1 MRRRWSSLLGVCLF
15 RELSEGRERAW
26 TVHGG
31 RSTVHCDGDAERF
44 GNLRLARAGTDGA
57 TSVRRDAAVALLADR
72 DGQRDQLFGL
82 LIQRARG
89 VCGGVHLAVAVVDL
103 GDRATQRAG
112 RFTKLLLNG
121 VAVAHDVMVSA
132 AVPLG
137 SGVGKTRTTGRY
149 GLLTP
154 RSRRRRRGRPHGRP
168 SGGGDG
174 SDSAH
179 LMNAEARRP

>member
-1 MRRRWSSLLGVCLF
+1 MRRRWSSLLGVRLF

-26 TVHGG
+26 AVHGA
-31 RSTVHCDGDAERF
+31 RSTVHRDGDAERF
-44 GNLRLARAGTDGA
+44 GNLRFARAGADGA

-137 SGVGKTRTTGRY
+137 SVVGKIRTTG
-149 GLLTP
+149 LTASLP
-154 RSRRRRRGRPHGRP
+154 PGHDDGDADRTADRPAAVTVLT
-168 SGGGDG
+168 
-174 SDSAH
+174 AH
-179 LMNAEARRP
+179 TR

>member
-31 RSTVHCDGDAERF
+31 RSAVHRDGDAERF
-44 GNLRLARAGTDGA
+44 GNLRFARAGADGA

-89 VCGGVHLAVAVVDL
+89 GCGGVHLAVAVVDL

-137 SGVGKTRTTGRY
+137 SVPCSAVSDCETCAPHGI
-149 GLLTP
+149 LTP
-154 RSRRRRRGRPHGRP
+154 VLPVATSAVREDLRRRRRRF
-168 SGGGDG
+168 
-174 SDSAH
+174 
-179 LMNAEARRP
+179 